1 MKYAEIVPGYVYTE
15 ERVITDE
22 MVKSFAKIT
31 GDDNPIHLDD
41 DFAAKS
47 IFKAR
52 IAHGI
57 LTLGLVSAVLGRKFP
72 GPGTIYLKQD
82 ATFRRPVYIGEKIQ
96 IRIEVLE
103 KIEEKSRLLLSTDVI
118 NEKGEKALTG
128 QALVLFREDEEE

>member
-1 MKYAEIVPGYVYTE
+1 MKYAEIKPGYIYTE

-22 MVKSFAKIT
+22 MVRSFAEIT

-41 DFAAKS
+41 DFAARS

-52 IAHGI
+52 ISHGV

-82 ATFRRPVYIGEKIQ
+82 AAFRRPVYINEKIK
-96 IRIEVLE
+96 IKIEVLE
-103 KIEEKSRLLLSTDVI
+103 KIEEKSRLLLSTSVI
-118 NEKGEKALTG
+118 KENGEEALTG
-128 QALVLFREDEEE
+128 QALVLFKEDEEE